1 MMEAAPT
8 VTARSEA
15 ICGSSESADRT
26 IDWLANPAT
35 ASNTMAR
42 VWDGTGSEGEGAS
55 TGVPLRRSGAL
66 YSRAQARSPHVVAP
80 ATHAGRAY
88 AVGDI
93 DSQRAAGLCVAHT
106 KAIESTMIDN
116 RYQPADI
123 VARIGTAWEDA
134 QAFRAGRPDRLAAA
148 PHFIVISP
156 PEVTRP
162 PPTGTHP

>member
-42 VWDGTGSEGEGAS
+42 AGDGTGSAGSGGEGAS

-88 AVGDI
+88 GVGDI
-93 DSQRAAGLCVAHT
+93 DSQSAAGLCVAHT
-106 KAIESTMIDN
+106 KAIESTVIDN
-116 RYQPADI
+116 RFQP
-123 VARIGTAWEDA
+123 
-134 QAFRAGRPDRLAAA
+134 
-148 PHFIVISP
+148 
-156 PEVTRP
+156 
-162 PPTGTHP
+162 